1 MRTHL
6 GEICIFDQSAVIEVR
21 TKILGL
27 ASAFG
32 FNSSMATRMATS
44 LSQLVRQLLLHRE
57 PGKLYVDL
65 DELYGEVALSLR
77 FVLSHKMT
85 VPDVLREV
93 FDDTSLVVCDN
104 SREEIRLR
112 KSLPNLPGSLSPEFL
127 DMQRSRINMK
137 SRAALLEELR
147 EKNQQLEKYNAH
159 LEELVRERTNE
170 LQVANQ
176 RMQRDLDAGADYV
189 ARLIPAPIRGPIAI
203 DWRYVPS
210 AALGGDT
217 MGYHWIDRDHLAIYL
232 LDVTGHGIDSALLA
246 VSIINVVRS
255 VTLPGVDFRHPGQVL
270 KQLNDSFTME
280 KHDNKMFT
288 MWYGVFQ
295 KSTSTL
301 TWGGGGHPDALLY
314 EPGATEPVLLASGGP
329 MMGMIEWPEF
339 EIFSRVIES
348 PSRLYLFSDGVHE
361 IHLEKGGEWTFAEF
375 IQFMN
380 VSAPTETSKMDH
392 LLHHVRKLS
401 GTDQLSDDF
410 SILELCFNAKSDSN

>member
-6 GEICIFDQSAVIEVR
+6 GEIRIFDQSAVIEVR

-32 FNSSMATRMATS
+32 FNSSLATRMATS
-44 LSQLVRQLLLHRE
+44 LSELVRQLLLHQE
-57 PGKLYVDL
+57 PGCLVVDL
-65 DELYGEVALSLR
+65 DELYGEIALSLR
-77 FVLSHKMT
+77 FVIPQAMP
-85 VPDVLREV
+85 VPNVVREV
-93 FDDTSLVVCDN
+93 FDDAQLLECDN

-127 DMQRSRINMK
+127 EMQRSRISMK

-170 LQVANQ
+170 LEAANQ
-176 RMQRDLDAGADYV
+176 RMQRDLDAGAEYV
-189 ARLIPAPIRGPIAI
+189 ARLIPAPIQGPITI
-203 DWRYVPS
+203 NWRYLPS
-210 AALGGDT
+210 AELGGDT
-217 MGYHWIDRDHLAIYL
+217 MGYHWIDSDHLAIYL

-255 VTLPGVDFRHPGQVL
+255 VNLPGVDFRHPGQVL

-288 MWYGVFQ
+288 MWYGVFHQ
-295 KSTSTL
+295 PSRTL

-314 EPGATEPVLLASGGP
+314 EPGSSEPILLASGGP

-339 EIFSRVIES
+339 ETFSHVIEF

-361 IHLEKGGEWTFAEF
+361 IHIENGGEWTFAEF

-380 VSAPTETSKMDH
+380 SPAPAGENKMDH
-392 LLHHVRKLS
+392 LFHHVQKLS
-401 GTDQLSDDF
+401 GAKQLSDDF
-410 SILELCFNAKSDSN
+410 SILEICFDQKEA

>member
-6 GEICIFDQSAVIEVR
+6 GEIRIFDQSAVIEVR

-27 ASAFG
+27 ATAFG
-32 FNSSMATRMATS
+32 FNSSLATRMATS
-44 LSQLVRQLLLHRE
+44 LSQLVRQLLMHRE
-57 PGKLYVDL
+57 PGCLFVDL

-77 FVLSHKMT
+77 FAISHTMA
-85 VPDVLREV
+85 VPAALREV
-93 FDDTSLVVCDN
+93 FDDAQLLVCDGA
-104 SREEIRLR
+104 REEIRLR
-112 KSLPNLPGSLSPEFL
+112 KSLPNMPGSLSPEFL
-127 DMQRSRINMK
+127 EMQRSRINMK

-170 LQVANQ
+170 LEVANQ
-176 RMQRDLDAGADYV
+176 RMQRDLDAGAEYV
-189 ARLIPAPIRGPIAI
+189 ARLIPAPIDGPVTI
-203 DWRYVPS
+203 DWRYIPS

-217 MGYHWIDRDHLAIYL
+217 MGYHWIDDDHLAIYL

-255 VTLPGVDFRHPGQVL
+255 VNLPGVDFRHPGQVL

-288 MWYGVFQ
+288 MWYGVFHQ
-295 KSTSTL
+295 PSHTL

-314 EPGATEPVLLASGGP
+314 EPGATQPVLLASGGP

-339 EIFSRVIES
+339 ETFSREITS
-348 PSRLYLFSDGVHE
+348 PSRLYLFSDGVYE
-361 IHLEKGGEWTFAEF
+361 IHLEQGGEWIFDEF
-375 IQFMN
+375 IQFM
-380 VSAPTETSKMDH
+380 SSPAPSEVNKMDH
-392 LLHHVRKLS
+392 LFQQVRKLS

-410 SILELCFNAKSDSN
+410 SILEICFDENNA